1 MREPSVKCFIQP
13 RRDKGKNEQ
22 PDADTAPGLVALPES
37 VLLRHGASVLDP
49 ATAVSIPGWPPPRS
63 TVYRTRTLLVPG
75 ILLFGRHREAINDVL
90 ARVGMRLVDP
100 AVPDKANTDK
110 ADREGFDAELRLRLP
125 RSAVLLPL
133 ARSNGAI
140 APPAVVDAWIALQA
154 LRAAADARYR
164 DLDRRTIKQVSLEH
178 LLIGAAITGSPI
190 TQGHSISGG
199 NPSGGGVTGPTST
212 DSYLYNGGDGRA
224 PVEVC
229 MEAPDWSTT
238 EYCAKEFGRRAVVAV
253 LDSGVRAH
261 SWLHVRPKPAGGYEA
276 DGFVEVSQAMQD
288 LIKAESAALSAADLD
303 LPRQVIEY
311 PWDQPVTAEP
321 LVGELDTHTGHGTF
335 IAGIV
340 RQVAPKAKVLSLRI
354 MHSDGI
360 VYEGDLIC
368 ALRLLAERV
377 AAAVNGDLSGMV
389 DVICLSLGY
398 YSESKADVVYSS
410 GLRDVIDV
418 LLELGVAVIA
428 AAGNYASSR
437 RFYPAAF
444 AAQAPPGQ
452 IPLISVGA
460 LNPNGTKALFSDGGQ
475 WVTAWASGAAVIST
489 FPQDVNGSRAP
500 EVRMRSHP
508 ANELPPGHALPA
520 AREALDP
527 DDYSGGFAAWSGT
540 SFAAPLLAA
549 HVARSLMR
557 AAAEPGS
564 GLRLDVAGMVAA
576 TARVVA
582 AFEELG
588 WRVDSRG

>member
-1 MREPSVKCFIQP
+1 MREPSVKCFIEP

-22 PDADTAPGLVALPES
+22 ADADTAPGLVALPEAL
-37 VLLRHGASVLDP
+37 LLRHGASVLDP
-49 ATAVSIPGWPPPRS
+49 AAAVSIPGWPPPRS

-75 ILLFGRHREAINDVL
+75 NLLVGPQAEIITSVL
-90 ARVGMRLVDP
+90 AQVGMRLVNP
-100 AVPDKANTDK
+100 GVPGK
-110 ADREGFDAELRLRLP
+110 ADGDGFAAELLQRLP
-125 RSAVLLPL
+125 RPVVLTPL

-154 LRAAADARYR
+154 LRAAADADHRG
-164 DLDRRTIKQVSLEH
+164 LERRTVNQISLEH

-199 NPSGGGVTGPTST
+199 NPGGGGLTGPTST

-224 PVEVC
+224 PVQVC

-238 EYCAKEFGRRAVVAV
+238 ERCTREYGRRAVVAV
-253 LDSGVRAH
+253 LDTGVRAH
-261 SWLHVRPKPAGGYEA
+261 SWLHVRATPNGGYEA

-288 LIKAESAALSAADLD
+288 LIMAQSTALSTGDLD
-303 LPRQVIEY
+303 LPRQVIKV

-368 ALRLLAERV
+368 ALRLLADRV
-377 AAAVNGDLSGMV
+377 ATAVNGDLSGMV
-389 DVICLSLGY
+389 DVLCLSLGY
-398 YSESKADVVYSS
+398 YSESEADVVYSS

-444 AAQAPPGQ
+444 ATQPPPGPL
-452 IPLISVGA
+452 PLISVGA
-460 LNPNGTKALFSDGGQ
+460 LNPNGTTALFSDGGR
-475 WVTAWASGAAVIST
+475 WVTAWASGAAMVST

-508 ANELPPGHALPA
+508 ANEPPPGHALSA

-549 HVARSLMR
+549 YVARGLMR

-564 GLRLDVAGMVAA
+564 RLRLDVAGAA
-576 TARVVA
+576 AAAERVVA

-588 WRVDSRG
+588 WS